1 MYAGTME
8 HSPVKTVDE
17 VYLERLRKEF
27 TTLNDALVQ
36 QFKVPAV
43 DAREEYNNRELGGS
57 GAASL
62 IDLTQTF
69 SSARASLIDHAT
81 VWPTLVSAIMPF
93 LVRFVLRKTPKAES
107 QCWRLHR
114 RVPIIPGNLF
124 KALYCTFDGVL

>member
-57 GAASL
+57 NGEGSGGEGYMGRIWSYAKKVKDALLPDEMKKRFNLRAGSNHFNRKLNMLRGGMPKRKHDGGKRKAASKEK
-62 IDLTQTF
+62 
-69 SSARASLIDHAT
+69 
-81 VWPTLVSAIMPF
+81 PT
-93 LVRFVLRKTPKAES
+93 KK
-107 QCWRLHR
+107 Q
-114 RVPIIPGNLF
+114 
-124 KALYCTFDGVL
+124 

>member
-57 GAASL
+57 GGEGYMGRIWSYAKKVKDALLPDELKKRFNLRAGSNHFNRKL
-62 IDLTQTF
+62 SQGKTQKEQ
-69 SSARASLIDHAT
+69 S
-81 VWPTLVSAIMPF
+81 
-93 LVRFVLRKTPKAES
+93 RK
-107 QCWRLHR
+107 
-114 RVPIIPGNLF
+114 
-124 KALYCTFDGVL
+124 